1 MPRLRGGIRPSPF
14 DGRYEQWMGQGTTKA
29 QVELPR
35 VPIKNQGSKVDCC
48 TAMAVCTAMEMVD
61 SSRNNYIP
69 LSPLF
74 NYYYSRV
81 NPDKRL
87 GAVPLSFA
95 LRSAMTIG
103 VSSYALHPYQAT
115 VDNAEQNLVSNRL
128 VTGEV
133 GRVAIGQ
140 YDIVLANILAEP
152 LCALAETL
160 CQSTDVGGTL
170 VLSGILQTQ
179 RDEVAAAYEGRA
191 IVIDEY
197 EQEGWVAM
205 VLKTC

>member
-1 MPRLRGGIRPSPF
+1 MAFGDRLWIVPSAYDSPEDAEVVLRLDPGLAF
-14 DGRYEQWMGQGTTKA
+14 GTGTH
-29 QVELPR
+29 PT
-35 VPIKNQGSKVDCC
+35 
-48 TAMAVCTAMEMVD
+48 TAMILRWLDTMRVD
-61 SSRNNYIP
+61 GLRMLDYGCGSGI
-69 LSPLF
+69 LALAGLL
-74 NYYYSRV
+74 
-81 NPDKRL
+81 L
-87 GAVPLSFA
+87 GAKTATAVDIDPQA
-95 LRSAMTIG
+95 I
-103 VSSYALHPYQAT
+103 QAT
-115 VDNAEQNLVSNRL
+115 VDNAEQNQVSDRL

>member
-1 MPRLRGGIRPSPF
+1 MTGRAQDLLVRVAPCRLSREDP
-14 DGRYEQWMGQGTTKA
+14 
-29 QVELPR
+29 V
-35 VPIKNQGSKVDCC
+35 KVCC
-48 TAMAVCTAMEMVD
+48 KHRSEWD
-61 SSRNNYIP
+61 SFQEIQSLLHLDERWC
-69 LSPLF
+69 
-74 NYYYSRV
+74 RHH
-81 NPDKRL
+81 RL
-87 GAVPLSFA
+87 QCCRESF
-95 LRSAMTIG
+95 RTN
-103 VSSYALHPYQAT
+103 V
-115 VDNAEQNLVSNRL
+115 VFQNLGCGLKVF
-128 VTGEV
+128 T